1 MTYKPYKTQGPY
13 KTNRPYEPHRPMR
26 YALCLLAVLC
36 SLFSQ
41 AQKNVIDEVVWIV
54 GDEAILRSDVE
65 KRRLEYGSQIK
76 GNAYC
81 VIPEQ
86 LAIQKLFLHQAII
99 DSVNVTDAEINQYV
113 ENDINQKILT
123 AGSKEKV
130 EEYMK
135 LPMVQIREELFD
147 MYKNELTAMRMRE
160 KLTEDVKV
168 TPAEVRR
175 YFKDMPEDSLPLI
188 PTQVEVQ
195 LLVLEPR
202 IPQSEIDRI
211 KALLRDYAERV
222 NSGSTSFATLAR
234 LYSEDPGSARQGGEM
249 PYMGKGELDPG
260 FANVAFGLT
269 DTKKVS
275 KIAQSEFGYHIIQLI
290 DKRGDKMKCRHIL
303 KRPEVAQADIDSA
316 LVVLD
321 SVINDIRNEK
331 ITFEDAVRFASD
343 DKDTRN
349 NRGIMSNNKDTGE
362 TTTRFEMSE
371 LSALSP
377 ELARVVEKLEVD
389 EISKPF
395 TMINSKG
402 KTVCAIA
409 RLKNRILTHRANI
422 TEDFQVMKGVV
433 ETKKGEE
440 AVEKWIREKQKNTY
454 IRINPDWRDCEF
466 QYEGWIK

>member
-1 MTYKPYKTQGPY
+1 MNVRKRNT
-13 KTNRPYEPHRPMR
+13 
-26 YALCLLAVLC
+26 LCLFAVLF
-36 SLFSQ
+36 SLLSM
-41 AQKNVIDEVVWIV
+41 AQKNVIDEVVWVV
-54 GDEAILRSDVE
+54 GDEAILRSDIE
-65 KRRLEYGSQIK
+65 KRRLEYGSQVK
-76 GNAYC
+76 GNPYC

-86 LAIQKLFLHQAII
+86 LAIQKLFLHH
-99 DSVNVTDAEINQYV
+99 
-113 ENDINQKILT
+113 
-123 AGSKEKV
+123 

-147 MYKNELTAMRMRE
+147 MYKSELTAMRMRE
-160 KLTEDVKV
+160 QLTEEVKV

-175 YFKDMPEDSLPLI
+175 YFKDIPEDSLPLI

-195 LLVLEPR
+195 ILVLQPR
-202 IPQSEIDRI
+202 IPQTEIERI
-211 KALLRDYAERV
+211 KNLLRDYAERV
-222 NSGSTSFATLAR
+222 NSGSTSFSTLAR
-234 LYSEDPGSARQGGEM
+234 LYSEDPGTARQGGEM
-249 PYMGKGELDPG
+249 PYMGKAELDPG
-260 FANVAFGLT
+260 FANVAFSLT

-321 SVINDIRNEK
+321 SIVSDIRNEK
-331 ITFEDAVRFASD
+331 ISFEDAVRYASD

-349 NRGIMSNNKDTGE
+349 NRGIVSNINRETGDTSP
-362 TTTRFEMSE
+362 RFEMSE

-377 ELARVVEKLEVD
+377 ELARTVESLEIG

-409 RLKNRILTHRANI
+409 RLKNRSLAHRASI
-422 TEDFQVMKGVV
+422 TEDFQVMKNIVRN
-433 ETKKGEE
+433 KKGEE
-440 AVEKWIREKQKNTY
+440 TIRNWIKEKQQSTY

-466 QYEGWIK
+466 QYDGWIK

>member
-1 MTYKPYKTQGPY
+1 MNVRK
-13 KTNRPYEPHRPMR
+13 R
-26 YALCLLAVLC
+26 YTLCLIAVLNC
-36 SLFSQ
+36 LFSL
-41 AQKNVIDEVVWIV
+41 AQKNVIDEVVWVV

-65 KRRLEYGSQIK
+65 KRRLEFGSQIK
-76 GNAYC
+76 GNPYC

-86 LAIQKLFLHQAII
+86 LAIQKLFLHQAVI
-99 DSVNVTDAEINQYV
+99 DSIDVSDADINQYV
-113 ENDINQKILT
+113 ENDLNDKIMA
-123 AGSKEKV
+123 AGSKEKL

-160 KLTEDVKV
+160 QLTSDVKV

-195 LLVLEPR
+195 ILVLEPR
-202 IPQSEIDRI
+202 IPQAEIDRI
-211 KALLRDYAERV
+211 KGMLRDYAERV
-222 NSGSTSFATLAR
+222 NNGTTSFSSLAR
-234 LYSEDPGSARQGGEM
+234 LYSEDPGSARQGGEL
-249 PYMGKGELDPG
+249 PYMGKTELDPA
-260 FANVAFGLT
+260 FANVAFSLT

-275 KIAQSEFGYHIIQLI
+275 KVVQSEFGYHIIQLI
-290 DKRGDKMKCRHIL
+290 DKRGDKMKCRLIL
-303 KRPEVAQADIDSA
+303 KRPEVAQADIVSA

-321 SVINDIRNEK
+321 SITADIVGGK
-331 ITFEDAVRFASD
+331 ISFEDAVRYASD

-349 NRGIMSNNKDTGE
+349 NRGILSNKNME
-362 TTTRFEMSE
+362 TNETSTRFEMSE
-371 LSALSP
+371 LSALSS
-377 ELARVVEKLEVD
+377 ELARTVDALEEG

-409 RLKNRILTHRANI
+409 RLKNRTLTHRASI
-422 TEDFQVMKGVV
+422 TEDFQVMKDIVRN
-433 ETKKGEE
+433 KKGEE
-440 AVEKWIREKQKNTY
+440 VIRNWIKEKQKSTY
-454 IRINPDWRDCEF
+454 IRINPDWRDCDF

>member
-1 MTYKPYKTQGPY
+1 MTYKPYKSHRPY
-13 KTNRPYEPHRPMR
+13 KFQRLHIP
-26 YALCLLAVLC
+26 LCLLAMFYC
-36 SLFSQ
+36 LFSV

-54 GDEAILRSDVE
+54 GDEAILRSDIE

-86 LAIQKLFLHQAII
+86 LAIQKLFLHQAAI
-99 DSVNVTDAEINQYV
+99 DSISVTDADITQYV
-113 ENDINQKILT
+113 DQDVNEKILM
-123 AGSKEKV
+123 AGSKEKL

-135 LPMVQIREELFD
+135 MPMVQIREELFD
-147 MYKNELTAMRMRE
+147 QYKNELTARRMRE
-160 KLTEDVKV
+160 ELTSDVKV

-195 LLVLEPR
+195 LLVLQPR
-202 IPQSEIDRI
+202 IPQAEIDRV
-211 KALLRDYAERV
+211 KGLLRDYAERV
-222 NSGSTSFATLAR
+222 NNGSTSFATLAR

-249 PYMGKGELDPG
+249 PFMGKGELDPG
-260 FANVAFGLT
+260 FATVAFGLT

-290 DKRGDKMKCRHIL
+290 EKRGDKMRCRHIL

-321 SVINDIRNEK
+321 SISSDIRNEK
-331 ITFEDAVRFASD
+331 ISFEDAVRYASD

-349 NRGIMSNNKDTGE
+349 NRGILSNNKETGE

-371 LSALSP
+371 LSAIST
-377 ELARVVEKLEVD
+377 ELARVVEKLEVG
-389 EISKPF
+389 ELSKPF

-409 RLKNRILTHRANI
+409 RLKNRTVTHRANI

-433 ETKKGEE
+433 ESKKGEE
-440 AVEKWIREKQKNTY
+440 IIQKWIREKQQSTY

-466 QYEGWIK
+466 QYDGWIR

>member
-1 MTYKPYKTQGPY
+1 M
-13 KTNRPYEPHRPMR
+13 RPISPISPVSMKR
-26 YALCLLAVLC
+26 YSLGLFAVLC
-36 SLFSQ
+36 SLLSM
-41 AQKNVIDEVVWIV
+41 AQKNVIDEVVWVV
-54 GDEAILRSDVE
+54 GDEAILRSDIE

-76 GNAYC
+76 GNPYC

-86 LAIQKLFLHQAII
+86 LALQKLFLHQAII
-99 DSVNVTDAEINQYV
+99 DSISVTDSEINQYV
-113 ENDINQKILT
+113 EQDFNEKILL
-123 AGSKEKV
+123 AGSKEKL

-135 LPMVQIREELFD
+135 MSSLQIREELFD
-147 MYKNELTAMRMRE
+147 QYKNELTARRMRE
-160 KLTEDVKV
+160 ELMADVKV

-175 YFKDMPEDSLPLI
+175 FFKDIPEDSLPLI

-195 LLVLEPR
+195 LFVLQPR

-211 KALLRDYAERV
+211 KNLLREYTERI
-222 NSGSTSFATLAR
+222 NNGSTSFATLAR

-321 SVINDIRNEK
+321 SVAADIRSGK
-331 ITFEDAVRFASD
+331 ISFEDAVRYGSD

-349 NRGIMSNNKDTGE
+349 NRGILSNNKETGE
-362 TTTRFEMSE
+362 TSSRFEMSE

-377 ELARVVEKLEVD
+377 ELARVVDTLQVGEM
-389 EISKPF
+389 SKPF
-395 TMINSKG
+395 TMINTKG

-409 RLKNRILTHRANI
+409 RLKNRTLTHRANI

-433 ETKKGEE
+433 EAKKGEE
-440 AVEKWIREKQKNTY
+440 AILKWIHEKQQSTY
-454 IRINPDWRDCEF
+454 IRINPDWRDCDFE
-466 QYEGWIK
+466 YEGWIR

>member
-1 MTYKPYKTQGPY
+1 MK
-13 KTNRPYEPHRPMR
+13 R
-26 YALCLLAVLC
+26 YTFCFLAVL
-36 SLFSQ
+36 SSMLSM
-41 AQKNVIDEVVWIV
+41 AQKNVIDEVVWVV
-54 GDEAILRSDVE
+54 GDDAILRSDIE
-65 KRRLEYGSQIK
+65 KRRLEFGSQIK

-86 LAIQKLFLHQAII
+86 LALQKLFLNQAAI
-99 DSVNVTDAEINQYV
+99 DSVSVTDAEVNQYV
-113 ENDINQKILT
+113 EQDLSEKILM
-123 AGSKEKV
+123 AGSKEKL

-135 LPMVQIREELFD
+135 LSMPQIREELFD
-147 MYKNELTAMRMRE
+147 QYKDDLTARRMRE
-160 KLTEDVKV
+160 KLTEEVKV

-175 YFKDMPEDSLPLI
+175 YFKDIPEDSLPLI

-202 IPQSEIDRI
+202 IPQAEIDRI
-211 KALLRDYAERV
+211 KSLLRDYAERV
-222 NSGSTSFATLAR
+222 NSGSTSFSTLAR

-260 FANVAFGLT
+260 FANVAFSLT

-316 LVVLD
+316 LVILD
-321 SVINDIRNEK
+321 SITNDIKSEK
-331 ITFEDAVRFASD
+331 ISFEDAVRYASD

-349 NRGIMSNNKDTGE
+349 NRGILSNNKETGE

-371 LSALSP
+371 LSAFSP
-377 ELARVVEKLEVD
+377 ELARVVEALAIGEM
-389 EISKPF
+389 SKPF

-409 RLKNRILTHRANI
+409 RLKNRTLTHRANI

-433 ETKKGEE
+433 EAKKGEE
-440 AVEKWIREKQKNTY
+440 VILKWIKEKQRSTY

-466 QYEGWIK
+466 QYEGWIR

>member
-1 MTYKPYKTQGPY
+1 MNVRKRNT
-13 KTNRPYEPHRPMR
+13 
-26 YALCLLAVLC
+26 LCLFAVLF
-36 SLFSQ
+36 SLLSM
-41 AQKNVIDEVVWIV
+41 AQKNVIDEVVWVV
-54 GDEAILRSDVE
+54 GDEAILRSDIE
-65 KRRLEYGSQIK
+65 KRRLEYGSQVK
-76 GNAYC
+76 GNPYC

-86 LAIQKLFLHQAII
+86 LAIQKLFLHQAVI
-99 DSVNVTDAEINQYV
+99 DSVNVTDEEVNQYV
-113 ENDINQKILT
+113 ENDLNEKVLM
-123 AGSKEKV
+123 AGSKEKL

-135 LPMVQIREELFD
+135 MPMVQIREELFD
-147 MYKNELTAMRMRE
+147 MYKSELTAMRMRE
-160 KLTEDVKV
+160 QLTEEVKV

-175 YFKDMPEDSLPLI
+175 YFKDIPEDSLPLI

-195 LLVLEPR
+195 ILVLQPR
-202 IPQSEIDRI
+202 IPQTEIERI
-211 KALLRDYAERV
+211 KNLLRDYAERV
-222 NSGSTSFATLAR
+222 NSGSTSFSTLAR
-234 LYSEDPGSARQGGEM
+234 LYSEDPGTARQGGEM
-249 PYMGKGELDPG
+249 PYMGKAELDPG
-260 FANVAFGLT
+260 FANVAFSLT

-321 SVINDIRNEK
+321 SRVSDIRNEK
-331 ITFEDAVRFASD
+331 ISFEDAVRYASD

-349 NRGIMSNNKDTGE
+349 NRGIVSNINRETGDTSP
-362 TTTRFEMSE
+362 RFEMSE

-377 ELARVVEKLEVD
+377 ELARTVESLEIG

-409 RLKNRILTHRANI
+409 RLKNRSLAHRASI
-422 TEDFQVMKGVV
+422 TEDFQVMKNIVRN
-433 ETKKGEE
+433 KKGEE
-440 AVEKWIREKQKNTY
+440 TIRNWIKEKQQSTY

-466 QYEGWIK
+466 QYDGWIK

>member
-1 MTYKPYKTQGPY
+1 MNVRKRNT
-13 KTNRPYEPHRPMR
+13 
-26 YALCLLAVLC
+26 LCLFAVLF
-36 SLFSQ
+36 SLLSM
-41 AQKNVIDEVVWIV
+41 AQKNVIDEVVWVV
-54 GDEAILRSDVE
+54 GDEAILRSDIE
-65 KRRLEYGSQIK
+65 KRRLEYGSQVK
-76 GNAYC
+76 GNPYC

-86 LAIQKLFLHQAII
+86 LAIQKLFLHQAVI
-99 DSVNVTDAEINQYV
+99 DSVNVTDEEVNQYV
-113 ENDINQKILT
+113 ENDLNEKVLM
-123 AGSKEKV
+123 AGSKEKL

-147 MYKNELTAMRMRE
+147 MYKSELTAMRMRE
-160 KLTEDVKV
+160 QLTEEVKV

-175 YFKDMPEDSLPLI
+175 YFKDIPEDSLPLI

-195 LLVLEPR
+195 ILVLQPR
-202 IPQSEIDRI
+202 IPQTEIERI
-211 KALLRDYAERV
+211 KNLLRDYAERV
-222 NSGSTSFATLAR
+222 NSGSTSFSTLAR
-234 LYSEDPGSARQGGEM
+234 LYSEDPGTARQGGEM
-249 PYMGKGELDPG
+249 PYMGKAELDPG
-260 FANVAFGLT
+260 FANVAFSLT

-321 SVINDIRNEK
+321 SIVSDIRNEK
-331 ITFEDAVRFASD
+331 ISFEDAVRYASD

-349 NRGIMSNNKDTGE
+349 NRGIVSNINRESGDTSP
-362 TTTRFEMSE
+362 RFEMSE

-377 ELARVVEKLEVD
+377 ELARTVESLEIG

-409 RLKNRILTHRANI
+409 RLKNRSLAHRASI
-422 TEDFQVMKGVV
+422 TEDFQVMKNIVRN
-433 ETKKGEE
+433 KKGEE
-440 AVEKWIREKQKNTY
+440 TIRNWIKEKQQSTY

-466 QYEGWIK
+466 QYDGWIK